1 MFTSEIEPF
10 RTGVLNLLVLAYP
23 QIKIV
28 PLCVPPNQNCIP
40 FAYPPNK
47 KNAVWKF
54 LYIANDFIA
63 CCFIYFGNLET
74 VFQKEIIYERVRKNI
89 KY

>member
-1 MFTSEIEPF
+1 L
-10 RTGVLNLLVLAYP
+10 RTP
-23 QIKIV
+23 QI
-28 PLCVPPNQNCIP
+28 
-40 FAYPPNK
+40 K

-74 VFQKEIIYERVRKNI
+74 VFQKEIIYERGRKKLRRPNI
-89 KY
+89 EEKNSFRVFILLSKKFSSKV